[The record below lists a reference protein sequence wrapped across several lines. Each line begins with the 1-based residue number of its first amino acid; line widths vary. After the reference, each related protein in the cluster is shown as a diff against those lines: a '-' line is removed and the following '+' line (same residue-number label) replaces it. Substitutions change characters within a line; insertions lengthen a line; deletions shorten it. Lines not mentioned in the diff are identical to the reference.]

1 MAIDLGGLL
10 KQMSE
15 RGLGFRRTEAGI
27 EVVGDCHRLTPDIR
41 QAIRENQEG
50 LLAILP
56 PKASAGPAGTAGSQ
70 EVRQTESIRQALDEL
85 SAWLTIHGG
94 WIEGEYAEDI
104 EQRLQQAAESS
115 NPAHV
120 RRLVA
125 TIRDEIEAANW
136 AGGAF
141 PFGNE
146 AGPADG
152 EDLNEIPF

>member
-1 MAIDLGGLL
+1 M
-10 KQMSE
+10 
-15 RGLGFRRTEAGI
+15 
-27 EVVGDCHRLTPDIR
+27 PDYHPGAAIR

-56 PKASAGPAGTAGSQ
+56 TKASAGPAGSQ

-146 AGPADG
+146 VGPAHG